1 MKRLLLLGGIGE
13 ALALARRLGP
23 AHLYSLAGLGKVPGD
38 LACQVRVGGY

>member
-23 AHLYSLAGLGKVPGD
+23 AHLYS
-38 LACQVRVGGY
+38 

>member
-23 AHLYSLAGLGKVPGD
+23 AHLYSL
-38 LACQVRVGGY
+38 

>member
-23 AHLYSLAGLGKVPGD
+23 AHL
-38 LACQVRVGGY
+38 

>member
-23 AHLYSLAGLGKVPGD
+23 AHLYSLAGLGKVRPLPD
-38 LACQVRVGGY
+38 RKSVV